1 MTNDVPAAPGGSSF
15 AASSGSDGAQT
26 ASPATVT
33 PPAAVLN
40 LAIQVGDC
48 LLSAG
53 MSAND
58 VVVAMLGVTDAYGLT
73 RVHVDVTYTSISASY
88 YPTRGTPPITCI
100 RVVQPDDI
108 DYSKVREVA
117 RLEEK
122 IRAGLPI
129 DEATRAFDRIQE
141 APHRYS
147 QWVAMIGNAGV
158 SAGAAVLFT
167 TSWKIILATFLT
179 GLIVDRML
187 AAMEHWRVPPFFQQ
201 FAGAGFITLV
211 AAGIAEAAAQGV
223 SFFVGVDPTLV
234 VVGGI
239 IMLVAGMTIVGAAQD
254 AIDQFYVTASAR
266 LLDVTMRHGRDCR
279 GDRRFVR
286 AGIAS
291 RGTVGHIAQSRC
303 ARPARSPARWRHAD
317 ICILRAV
324 GVCRSGDDRARG
336 RDGPAGLG
344 WIYVDDLRWRT
355 RGTRQH
361 RRRFR
366 RGAGVHLADPPL
378 NDSRIRPGQRCPA
391 PVGTRPRPLQR
402 SVASGRNLTG
412 DSQSDCRWVNSVA
425 RARCRFGHSGW
436 RHPRDLSRTA
446 DRGPASPYPNAPQ
459 SIATQ
464 VGRANA
470 KKSASVGIAPMTG
483 ATRHEQIRQ

>member
-1 MTNDVPAAPGGSSF
+1 VTNDVPAAPGGSGF
-15 AASSGSDGAQT
+15 TASSGSDGAQT

-108 DYSKVREVA
+108 DYSKVRGVA

-239 IMLVAGMTIVGAAQD
+239 IMLVAGMAIVGAAQD

-266 LLDVTMRHGRDCR
+266 LLDVTMRT
-279 GDRRFVR
+279 
-286 AGIAS
+286 AGIVVGIVAS
-291 RGTVGHIAQSRC
+291 LELASLLGAPLAISPNPVALGPLGAQLVGATLTSAFFALWAYADLATIGLAGAMGLLGWVGYTLMIYVGVHEVPANTVGAFAAALASTLLIRRSTIPGFGLVSAALLPLVPGFALYNGLLQVVGTSPETANPTAGGSTLLLALGVALGIAAGATLGTYLGRPIADQLRRIPTRPSRL
-303 ARPARSPARWRHAD
+303 
-317 ICILRAV
+317 LR
-324 GVCRSGDDRARG
+324 RSGARM
-336 RDGPAGLG
+336 
-344 WIYVDDLRWRT
+344 LRN
-355 RGTRQH
+355 
-361 RRRFR
+361 RR
-366 RGAGVHLADPPL
+366 
-378 NDSRIRPGQRCPA
+378 
-391 PVGTRPRPLQR
+391 
-402 SVASGRNLTG
+402 
-412 DSQSDCRWVNSVA
+412 
-425 RARCRFGHSGW
+425 
-436 RHPRDLSRTA
+436 
-446 DRGPASPYPNAPQ
+446 
-459 SIATQ
+459 
-464 VGRANA
+464 
-470 KKSASVGIAPMTG
+470 ASVSRP
-483 ATRHEQIRQ
+483 